1 MRTRVDPASP
11 EVPLQLRCFRPSR
24 CWLRGLMG
32 GNIAGDLFAQGS
44 VPDGAS
50 AAVVRTS
57 RRVQK
62 RPLILLK
69 FTAKRGESYES

>member
-1 MRTRVDPASP
+1 
-11 EVPLQLRCFRPSR
+11 
-24 CWLRGLMG
+24 MG

-44 VPDGAS
+44 VLDAAS
-50 AAVVRTS
+50 AAVVQNVRK
-57 RRVQK
+57 VQK